1 MADRVVKMKNPVERL
16 SEMLIKGDSQKAAL
30 VFSERNRRYLTEFNA
45 TDGAL
50 IVTADKAYLLMDF
63 RYSEAAGYEA
73 KNAEVVEF
81 SSLSDKVKE
90 ILKKHGI
97 TSVYLETEALSY
109 AQAGR
114 FEKMFAEIGAEPV
127 LNTELDDT
135 LRALRII
142 KSPHEVAKIEAA
154 QAITDAAFQY
164 ILPKIKEG
172 AAERELALD
181 LEFFMRKEGA
191 EAVAFDLIVVAGKN
205 GSQCHGVPSS
215 NTVQKG
221 DFITIDMGAKLDGYH
236 SDMTRT
242 VACGAVS
249 DEQKAVYDT
258 VLKAHLAAAEAVKP
272 GLKCSSIDKV
282 ARDIIETPYP
292 GTFGHGL
299 GHGVGFEI
307 HEWPRF
313 SRLDDTIIEPGM
325 VITDEPGIY
334 IPGRFGVRIEDML
347 LVTEDGCRS
356 LTKSPKELIIL

>member
-1 MADRVVKMKNPVERL
+1 MKNPVERL
-16 SEMLIKGDSQKAAL
+16 SDLLIQGDSQKAAL

-50 IVTADKAYLLMDF
+50 IVTAEKAYLLMDF

-81 SSLSDKVKE
+81 SSLAETVKE

-97 TSVYLETEALSY
+97 KQVYLETEALSY

-114 FEKMFAEIGAEPV
+114 FRKMFEEVGAEAV
-127 LNTELDDT
+127 LDTKLDDA

-142 KSPHEVAKIEAA
+142 KSPREVEKIEAA
-154 QAITDAAFQY
+154 QKITDAAFRY
-164 ILPKIKEG
+164 ILPKIHEG
-172 AAERELALD
+172 VTERELALD

-205 GSQCHGVPSS
+205 GSQCHGVPSE
-215 NTVQKG
+215 NKIQKG
-221 DFITIDMGAKLDGYH
+221 DFITFDMGAKLDGYH

-242 VACGAVS
+242 VALDHVS
-249 DEQKAVYDT
+249 DEQREIYET
-258 VLKAHLAAAEAVKP
+258 VLKAHLAAAEAAKP
-272 GLKCSSIDKV
+272 GMQCSAIDKI

-313 SRLDDTIIEPGM
+313 SRLDNTILEPGM

-334 IPGRFGVRIEDML
+334 IPGKFGVRIEDML
-347 LVTEDGCRS
+347 LITEDGCRS
-356 LTKSPKELIIL
+356 LTGSPKELMIL